1 MTPNKEDYLKIILE
15 LGGDTR
21 KVSNKQ
27 IVASLNVS
35 AASVSEMVTKL
46 VKQEYV
52 THTLY
57 QGIQLTEKGIIS
69 AAKLVRNHRLWE
81 VFLMKQLM
89 YPYDALHKEAEA
101 LEHATTDDLANRLDY
116 LLKHPE
122 FCPHGGVIPDT
133 NGHYTKQSTVT
144 LASLAVG
151 DKATVER
158 VIDETALLDYLS
170 VLDVKIGDALF
181 VVAATPKQ
189 LTLRNSRTKQVL
201 TMQADNATNVFVNSI
216 KHVGTII

>member
-1 MTPNKEDYLKIILE
+1 M
-15 LGGDTR
+15 
-21 KVSNKQ
+21 
-27 IVASLNVS
+27 
-35 AASVSEMVTKL
+35 
-46 VKQEYV
+46 
-52 THTLY
+52 
-57 QGIQLTEKGIIS
+57 
-69 AAKLVRNHRLWE
+69 
-81 VFLMKQLM
+81 
-89 YPYDALHKEAEA
+89 
-101 LEHATTDDLANRLDY
+101 
-116 LLKHPE
+116 
-122 FCPHGGVIPDT
+122 
-133 NGHYTKQSTVT
+133 T